1 MARSPVASKVEIP
14 GTGRT
19 PGTVKSDDVEGR
31 TKIYESMV
39 KGTNKL
45 EAGMPVAFDVLC
57 NELKGL
63 GMNIT
68 LEKKALEG
76 GSLL

>member
-1 MARSPVASKVEIP
+1 
-14 GTGRT
+14 
-19 PGTVKSDDVEGR
+19 
-31 TKIYESMV
+31 
-39 KGTNKL
+39 
-45 EAGMPVAFDVLC
+45 VLC

-68 LEKKALEG
+68 LDKKRLEG

>member
-1 MARSPVASKVEIP
+1 
-14 GTGRT
+14 
-19 PGTVKSDDVEGR
+19 
-31 TKIYESMV
+31 
-39 KGTNKL
+39 
-45 EAGMPVAFDVLC
+45 MPVAFDVLC

-68 LEKKALEG
+68 LEKKRLEG

>member
-1 MARSPVASKVEIP
+1 
-14 GTGRT
+14 
-19 PGTVKSDDVEGR
+19 
-31 TKIYESMV
+31 MV
-39 KGTNKL
+39 KGTHKL
-45 EAGMPVAFDVLC
+45 EACMQIAFDVLC

-68 LEKKALEG
+68 LEKRQTEL